1 MMAVGNVGE
10 ELAPYT
16 DSDTFLTRDGGFTWE
31 EIRKD
36 AHMYEFGD
44 SGSVLVIANDEGPT
58 QKVLYSTD
66 EGLTWTEYD
75 IGLSVRVRSIVT
87 MTAETSR
94 KFIVF
99 GHTGGGKAVAV
110 HLDFSAITARQCEF
124 MSLSLHPLF
133 LFLLSLLTFILCKTG
148 SLSTEDPQND
158 DFELWSPS
166 EEREE
171 RCLFGR
177 QTLYHRRIRDKNC
190 WVGDQIKNSKK
201 TVKNCECMLSDFEWY
216 VPLFP
221 SFPLNPDTY
230 LFTDFD
236 EF

>member
-10 ELAPYT
+10 SLAAYT

-58 QKVLYSTD
+58 EVVLYSTD
-66 EGLTWTEYD
+66 EGKTWTEYA

-94 KFIVF
+94 KFILF

-110 HLDFSAITARQCEF
+110 HLDFSAITTRQCKWRLRF
-124 MSLSLHPLF
+124 SFPCSKPDRFSIGKLS
-133 LFLLSLLTFILCKTG
+133 ID
-148 SLSTEDPQND
+148 DPAHD

-177 QTLYHRRIRDKNC
+177 QVH
-190 WVGDQIKNSKK
+190 
-201 TVKNCECMLSDFEWY
+201 
-216 VPLFP
+216 
-221 SFPLNPDTY
+221 
-230 LFTDFD
+230 
-236 EF
+236 